1 MNKKADPRGEQPPE
15 TRTAATGSHCAERG
29 NPRKAGSIYAA
40 KGPPRF
46 EDVKELLKTA
56 QLIRFVISVP

>member
-1 MNKKADPRGEQPPE
+1 M
-15 TRTAATGSHCAERG
+15 GSNHQKPGQQLQGIHCVERR

>member
-1 MNKKADPRGEQPPE
+1 M
-15 TRTAATGSHCAERG
+15 GSNHQKSGQQLQGIHCAERG

-40 KGPPRF
+40 KGPPRL
-46 EDVKELLKTA
+46 EDVKELLKIE